1 MTSRAW
7 DRAQRRS
14 STVGALAVLAVL
26 AAVVT
31 TVAMVGVPDVWWPHI
46 GSAFAASPPHPAP
59 STASADPCA
68 LIAGPA
74 RDFCAAPPAA
84 SPAQPHGMGADAWRL
99 LVPAVGVVLVCAV
112 RCSGR
117 RRS

>member
-1 MTSRAW
+1 MTSHAW

-14 STVGALAVLAVL
+14 STLGALAVLAVL

-59 STASADPCA
+59 STAPDGPCA
-68 LIAGPA
+68 LIAGLAQRFCVPA
-74 RDFCAAPPAA
+74 PAA
-84 SPAQPHGMGADAWRL
+84 SPQPHGMGADVWRL